1 MKQTID
7 CKLKKHC
14 KAPEGHCGFKCYPFT
29 VLHGV
34 NGNTGLWK
42 TRNVPK
48 KYDNCFLE
56 NLPQLEPDL
65 TFQRMQQYINT
76 VTDRVAEGSGLYL
89 FSVPSKINPL
99 GTGTGKTTTAITILN
114 EFLVKRVIQHTQGNE
129 LKNNPVLFM
138 PMADFQNIYNAQF
151 RGTREMQEQASD
163 IYYSYKAKMK
173 RVELLVIDDIAI
185 RNSTEAFMNE
195 FYEIINHRVNEDL
208 ATIYTSNE
216 PLSKLVEIFGERIVS
231 RIEGST
237 FQYIFAGKD
246 HRRKEWC

>member
-1 MKQTID
+1 MNQID
-7 CKLKKHC
+7 CKLKKYC
-14 KAPEGHCGFKCYPFT
+14 KAPEGQCGFKCYPFA

-34 NGNTGLWK
+34 EGKTGLWK

-56 NLPQLEPDL
+56 NLPQLEPDQ
-65 TFQRMQQYINT
+65 TFKRMQQYINT

-114 EFLVKRVIQHTQGNE
+114 EFLVKRVIEHVKGNE
-129 LKNNPVLFM
+129 LKANPVLFM
-138 PMADFQNIYNAQF
+138 PMSDFQNIYNAQF
-151 RGTREMQEQASD
+151 RGTRDSQEQASE
-163 IYYSYKAKMK
+163 IYYSYKNRMK
-173 RVELLVIDDIAI
+173 RAELLVIDDIAI

-195 FYEIINHRVNEDL
+195 FYEIINHRVNQDL
-208 ATIYTSNE
+208 TTIYTSNE
-216 PLSKLVEIFGERIVS
+216 PLTGLVEIFGERIVS

-237 FQYIFAGKD
+237 MQFPFTGKD
-246 HRRKEWC
+246 HRRKEWF